1 MSLVHFQTE
10 WKFDMVPMKDF
21 PVMFPRTFLGKW
33 RIKLITEFLI
43 DGKKKFDGF
52 IVNFDIVDI

>member
-1 MSLVHFQTE
+1 
-10 WKFDMVPMKDF
+10 MVPMKDF